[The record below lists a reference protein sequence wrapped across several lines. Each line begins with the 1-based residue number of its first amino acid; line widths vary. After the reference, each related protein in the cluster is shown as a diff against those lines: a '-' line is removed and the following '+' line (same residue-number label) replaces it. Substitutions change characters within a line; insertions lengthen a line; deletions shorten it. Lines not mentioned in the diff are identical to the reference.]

1 MPLLVIERVNFLGRR
16 GPSIWTF
23 TNRHGQNIGDTP
35 QEAVLLG
42 NEDVESVVEYPTKT
56 PGVPG
61 VDPDFD
67 VEPTGV
73 EMDSKAQGYVPEEHN
88 EVEPTVKCPVAQHK
102 LPPNKSMAARNTRI
116 RKLPEKYV
124 PSMKG
129 NKNTVVLTQIV
140 ASLKESKDAIST
152 AQMFVKL
159 MNKGVHQNAD
169 IVGMVMAQLSL
180 CHRPWYWRE
189 RYPDYGTSR

>member
-1 MPLLVIERVNFLGRR
+1 MVLPLPLLVIERVNFLGQH

-23 TNRHGQNIGDTP
+23 ANRHGQNIGDTP

-102 LPPNKSMAARNTRI
+102 L
-116 RKLPEKYV
+116 
-124 PSMKG
+124 
-129 NKNTVVLTQIV
+129 
-140 ASLKESKDAIST
+140 
-152 AQMFVKL
+152 
-159 MNKGVHQNAD
+159 
-169 IVGMVMAQLSL
+169 
-180 CHRPWYWRE
+180 HRPIRAWQHATLELGSCQR
-189 RYPDYGTSR
+189 SMSLA